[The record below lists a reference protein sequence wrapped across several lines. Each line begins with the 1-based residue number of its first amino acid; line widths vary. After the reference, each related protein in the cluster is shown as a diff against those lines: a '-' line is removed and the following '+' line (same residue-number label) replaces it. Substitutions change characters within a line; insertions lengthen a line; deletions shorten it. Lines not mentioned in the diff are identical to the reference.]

1 MVPRPVLIVDDDE
14 DNRRFMAELL
24 SREGYAVASASNG
37 QEALKI
43 LPKWRPFVILLDLE
57 MPVMDGRAF
66 RQRQLRLT
74 PPLSSIPVI
83 VCSGSDEAQRI
94 TPELEPFA
102 TLSKPLPTFGPLLKH
117 VEAAYQL
124 AA

>member
-1 MVPRPVLIVDDDE
+1 MESRPVLIVDDDE
-14 DNRRFMAELL
+14 DNRQFMAELL
-24 SREGYAVASASNG
+24 SLEGYVVTTARNG
-37 QEALKI
+37 QEALNL
-43 LPKWRPFVILLDLE
+43 LPEWRPFVILLDLE

-66 RQRQLRLT
+66 RQRQLRLAQ
-74 PPLSSIPVI
+74 PLSSIPVI